1 MTDSRNSSLDGGHA
15 SALKGR
21 KWELVVVAGYAFIV
35 GGATTVAA
43 LGMDKSIALY
53 AAAAAIS
60 AALSWMFLEGWR
72 TPILLR
78 RAIEVGTVAALVY
91 PTMAAL
97 TGLVYQSVA
106 SWLELPWIA
115 RLDSPEDAIG
125 VGLLA
130 LIGAPFALAAGVLGG
145 GFYWLVRRRLV
156 DPGR

>member
-1 MTDSRNSSLDGGHA
+1 MMTDSRNSSLDGGHA

-21 KWELVVVAGYAFIV
+21 KWELVVVAGFAFIV

-78 RAIEVGTVAALVY
+78 RAIEVGTVAA
-91 PTMAAL
+91 
-97 TGLVYQSVA
+97 Q
-106 SWLELPWIA
+106 
-115 RLDSPEDAIG
+115 
-125 VGLLA
+125 
-130 LIGAPFALAAGVLGG
+130 
-145 GFYWLVRRRLV
+145 
-156 DPGR
+156 